1 MNKTS
6 HELILQ
12 LAAPYEHAHPTGV
25 YWRGDAIRAASDDL
39 SAFCGLAHMGGSKD
53 EAIEATYRV
62 SRRLK
67 ALADLFDHLD
77 RESLPQLCAV
87 SAEVAQ

>member
-1 MNKTS
+1 MKTS
-6 HELILQ
+6 REILLQ
-12 LAAPYEHAHPTGV
+12 LVAPYEHAHPTGV
-25 YWRGDAIRAASDDL
+25 YWRGDAVRGAAEDL
-39 SAFCGLAHMGGSKD
+39 SAFCGLVHMGGSED
-53 EAIEATYRV
+53 EAIEAIYRV

-77 RESLPQLCAV
+77 RESLPELCAV